1 MNEKNKQLGFV
12 SLVTIAVA
20 GAVTG
25 IFSTIGLAIEQ
36 TGRSAWIAYGL
47 AVFIGGILR
56 TFPIVVF
63 TSMFR
68 YKGGNYTMTASTLG
82 PLAGGIY
89 ALWWLPMFLSRGTAA
104 SALGQ
109 YLNSVFPQISVKWSA
124 VVLTTIV
131 FIVNLF
137 GVKAMSKL
145 QRPLMA
151 VAAGALMIFTLFGL
165 PQLQPGSFQ
174 VAKSAYYSGGGVG
187 LLLAITLVIQPTSAP
202 SLLCG
207 FSWEAQNSKRNI
219 PIAILVG
226 SGIIFLVFVSV
237 SFVASNA
244 IAVEDMAGKTM
255 TYAARK
261 LLPGIVC
268 PLFLFFGPVL
278 ALCSSLN
285 ASMGSIAAPVL
296 GAIRDGWIPESV
308 GGTNRF
314 ESPWIVYTV
323 MWLFCIV
330 PIILGVSLKTFIA
343 YTVMTQR
350 ICGLLMLIVAFRLPQ
365 KFQQQWESSFLHM
378 PNSLYYILVGMSG
391 LTEIAT
397 LAASILATSMSI
409 FIGNLVLVG
418 GLAAYACYR
427 FKSGKTYVN
436 ILMEV

>member
-174 VAKSAYYSGGGVG
+174 VAKSA
-187 LLLAITLVIQPTSAP
+187 
-202 SLLCG
+202 
-207 FSWEAQNSKRNI
+207 
-219 PIAILVG
+219 
-226 SGIIFLVFVSV
+226 
-237 SFVASNA
+237 
-244 IAVEDMAGKTM
+244 
-255 TYAARK
+255 
-261 LLPGIVC
+261 
-268 PLFLFFGPVL
+268 
-278 ALCSSLN
+278 
-285 ASMGSIAAPVL
+285 
-296 GAIRDGWIPESV
+296 
-308 GGTNRF
+308 
-314 ESPWIVYTV
+314 
-323 MWLFCIV
+323 
-330 PIILGVSLKTFIA
+330 
-343 YTVMTQR
+343 
-350 ICGLLMLIVAFRLPQ
+350 
-365 KFQQQWESSFLHM
+365 
-378 PNSLYYILVGMSG
+378 
-391 LTEIAT
+391 
-397 LAASILATSMSI
+397 
-409 FIGNLVLVG
+409 
-418 GLAAYACYR
+418 
-427 FKSGKTYVN
+427 
-436 ILMEV
+436 